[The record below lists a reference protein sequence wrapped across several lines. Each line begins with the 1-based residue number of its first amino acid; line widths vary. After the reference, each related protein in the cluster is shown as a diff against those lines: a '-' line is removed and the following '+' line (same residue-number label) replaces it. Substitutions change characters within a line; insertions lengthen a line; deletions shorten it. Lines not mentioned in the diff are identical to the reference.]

1 MKRNRCPYPV
11 KDTDLKSPNPK
22 DSRSTEAKPAQANPC
37 VRRNLARDF
46 ENPSEDQS
54 SGDDSVEMLSEEEPC
69 GEEYT
74 DYYDEAERLPIYKK
88 VTIGLSSLELV
99 QIIVGQDFGREK
111 VCKVKPVAVHHNVT
125 FVIDLK
131 HVALKDLGADDNG
144 AWQISC
150 PKQRFQI
157 FREDG
162 HIKSICRTKDYGEGI
177 ITLRRQYA
185 HHKAT
190 KKERNVIF
198 TRIISSAFDEKG
210 LAFRFAVVQVCFHIH
225 IFCDCEAV
233 YFFRARTQKCAKCA
247 HKYSERISHA
257 LVRRFHWLQGHAKR

>member
-1 MKRNRCPYPV
+1 MKRNRCPDPV
-11 KDTDLKSPNPK
+11 KDNDLKSPNPK
-22 DSRSTEAKPAQANPC
+22 DSRPTQPEPAQAKPYI
-37 VRRNLARDF
+37 RRNLARDF
-46 ENPSEDQS
+46 ENSSEDQS
-54 SGDDSVEMLSEEEPC
+54 SGDDSVEILSEEETH
-69 GEEYT
+69 GEEFNN
-74 DYYDEAERLPIYKK
+74 YYDEAERLPIYKK

-99 QIIVGQDFGREK
+99 QIIVGQDFDRKK

-131 HVALKDLGADDNG
+131 QVALKDLGADDNG
-144 AWQISC
+144 AWEISC

-162 HIKSICRTKDYGEGI
+162 RIKSIRHTKNYGEGI

-190 KKERNVIF
+190 KKEKNVIF

-210 LAFRFAVVQVCFHIH
+210 VAFPFAVVQV
-225 IFCDCEAV
+225 FC
-233 YFFRARTQKCAKCA
+233 
-247 HKYSERISHA
+247 
-257 LVRRFHWLQGHAKR
+257 

>member
-1 MKRNRCPYPV
+1 M
-11 KDTDLKSPNPK
+11 
-22 DSRSTEAKPAQANPC
+22 EI
-37 VRRNLARDF
+37 
-46 ENPSEDQS
+46 
-54 SGDDSVEMLSEEEPC
+54 LSEEEPC
-69 GEEYT
+69 GEEYN

-99 QIIVGQDFGREK
+99 QIIVGQDFDRKKG
-111 VCKVKPVAVHHNVT
+111 CKVKPVAVHHNVT

-131 HVALKDLGADDNG
+131 HVALKDVGADDNG
-144 AWQISC
+144 AWEISC

-162 HIKSICRTKDYGEGI
+162 RIKSIRHTKDYGEGI

-190 KKERNVIF
+190 KKEKNVIF

-210 LAFRFAVVQVCFHIH
+210 VAFRFAVVQVWFHIH
-225 IFCDCEAV
+225 IFCNCEAV
-233 YFFRARTQKCAKCA
+233 
-247 HKYSERISHA
+247 
-257 LVRRFHWLQGHAKR
+257 